1 MAAVDIVSFKVR
13 DQFNATRT
21 IPLAIA
27 TGQTLANITT
37 WAQAVE
43 LALDAVMDGFVEDI
57 TVSLSIAL
65 SGSAKTS
72 TTGGNRVGTGAR
84 LTYDVAS
91 SDYSDSVFVPTWED
105 AGFSGENVLTTGD
118 YQTLEDLL
126 HTATNGITATD
137 KDGLAYADFLR
148 GVYAQRK

>member
-13 DQFNATRT
+13 DQFNASRT
-21 IPLAIA
+21 IPIAIP

-43 LALDAVMDGFVEDI
+43 LALDAVMDGFVEGI
-57 TVSLSIAL
+57 TVSLNIAL
-65 SGSAKTS
+65 NGGAKVAA
-72 TTGGNRVGTGAR
+72 TGGNRVGTGAR
-84 LTYDVAS
+84 LTYDVTD
-91 SDYSDSVFVPTWED
+91 SDYSDSVFVPTWKD
-105 AGFSGENVLTTGD
+105 AGFAGENVLTSGV

-126 HTATNGITATD
+126 HTVTNGITATD
-137 KDGLAYADFLR
+137 QTGNAFADFLR

>member
-13 DQFNATRT
+13 DDFGASRT
-21 IPLAIA
+21 IPIAIA
-27 TGQTLANITT
+27 TGATLANITT

-65 SGSAKTS
+65 NAGKKTATS
-72 TTGGNRVGTGAR
+72 GGNRVGTGAR
-84 LTYDVAS
+84 LTYDVDQ

-105 AGFSGENVLTTGD
+105 AGFSGENVINTGD
-118 YQTLEDLL
+118 YATLITLL
-126 HTATNGITATD
+126 KTATNGITATD
-137 KDGLAYADFLR
+137 KDGLAFLTFLR
-148 GVYAQRK
+148 GLYAQRK